1 MAPPVWR
8 MHLCED
14 RPHHN
19 HHRHH
24 HHHHHHH
31 YRLAPV
37 LKDTPVE
44 KNVKAHNSVNL
55 RNPHHL
61 WCIWIKKQKDDRVC
75 LPLYFVTQQRP
86 FTPSLSLQWDVNTGF
101 WTFTVKALC
110 FFYALLFIF
119 KHWHLPLHLNCPLP
133 PPLPLQKSVLPPD
146 LQNTTDVLSC
156 VTSLRC
162 PAILISQ
169 MSIHNHTLYLRN
181 TREENRNQNGNL

>member
-14 RPHHN
+14 RSHQN

-24 HHHHHHH
+24 QVHHHHHHP
-31 YRLAPV
+31 LSPV

-44 KNVKAHNSVNL
+44 KNVKAHNSVKL
-55 RNPHHL
+55 HNPHHL

-110 FFYALLFIF
+110 FFMLFLCF
-119 KHWHLPLHLNCPLP
+119 AFYVQTLASAFSPELSLP
-133 PPLPLQKSVLPPD
+133 PLLQKSVLPPD
-146 LQNTTDVLSC
+146 LQNTTDVFPVLPLSAA
-156 VTSLRC
+156 VPQSLSVRC
-162 PAILISQ
+162 QYTIT
-169 MSIHNHTLYLRN
+169 HYTRYTLP
-181 TREENRNQNGNL
+181 GIV